1 MEVEEFYCSH
11 CGYEDQNIRVAF
23 SATKANGDF
32 GYCPKCGK
40 EVSIEE
46 KKRCLTSVEP
56 DTTGTHKADSDCGA
70 G

>member
-1 MEVEEFYCSH
+1 MDVDEFYCPH

-23 SATKANGDF
+23 SGTKANGDF

-46 KKRCLTSVEP
+46 KH
-56 DTTGTHKADSDCGA
+56 DA
-70 G
+70 